1 MRTQILVAVGALVF
15 NFAHPSSANPLHHT
29 IIGLATIESV
39 GVAEIST
46 SKLGAPLSERDEW
59 ITNLGNG
66 WASYVQTWE
75 SYIRTQFPNTVCCY
89 SVVTCTT
96 ERVSKAICS
105 IDMSY
110 SLTLTQEWR
119 MEMLTLIISTAV
131 HLAAWTLAKFY
142 SMILDRAQG
151 GPQNLG
157 NPSLFMAFEW
167 NDLRLEFSSD
177 AGTIPWELVAAFAAR
192 MVSRTQAGFTGQ
204 FNAVYVHMAT
214 EQSIRISL
222 MILQDV
228 ATERTGQ
235 NY

>member
-1 MRTQILVAVGALVF
+1 MRAQILVVVGALVF

-29 IIGLATIESV
+29 TIGLATIESV
-39 GVAEIST
+39 GVADISP
-46 SKLGAPLSERDEW
+46 SKLGAPISKRDEW

-75 SYIRTQFPNTVCCY
+75 SYIP
-89 SVVTCTT
+89 
-96 ERVSKAICS
+96 
-105 IDMSY
+105 
-110 SLTLTQEWR
+110 
-119 MEMLTLIISTAV
+119 V

-142 SMILDRAQG
+142 SMIADRAQG

-222 MILQDV
+222 MVLQNV